1 VEVPLGSHATLN
13 IVLKIA
19 LQRSTIQVT
28 EQAPLIRAESGDV
41 TATINR
47 QEIDELP
54 NPGNDRTYIVQ
65 TAPGMVMNTD
75 YGVGNFSNLGMPGTS
90 NLFTVNG
97 MTFNDFGV
105 NVNAS
110 GALGLTLGTNEVEE
124 AAVVSNGYSGQFGGA
139 AGANVTYIT
148 RSGGNQYHGNAK
160 YYWNGRILNAN
171 DWFNNA
177 TGTPR
182 QPDNVSEWAASL
194 GGPIKKDKLF
204 FFLNTEGAIVLI
216 PSPPS
221 QVVLPSPQFAAA
233 TIKNIDA
240 IFGPSSASD
249 AFYSRMFNLY
259 AVAPGASRALLGDP
273 TGGPGCGS
281 FQWPDPSMMGT
292 PCAVH
297 FSTSISRPSDQALV
311 SGRIDWNSNRGDRA
325 FLVVQYEHG
334 NQASYTDT
342 ISPCSMQIPG
352 YPLGRASLSRLTF
365 LVHAP
370 QTSFLSVP
378 GGKAELPSRQIFLRA
393 WPPSP
398 QPLPGMT
405 PRFPSPVLGGRTTP
419 SRAGEMRHTFR
430 FPTTLRSPSAIT
442 SWHSARRTWVPT
454 YRFSGIPR
462 MSLEMCLPDL

>member
-1 VEVPLGSHATLN
+1 MRLGAQIPRRLNLLLAVCVVSLHGQTTTSGAIAGVVNDSSGAVVPRATVVALDDAKANTQATTTNEEGLYTLSFLEPGSYTVTFAHSGFEDATRSVEVPLGSHATLN

-204 FFLNTEGAIVLI
+204 YFLSYDGLLSRQAYSLFGTVPTEPAKSGNLSEVATPVYDPATGTADGQGREVFAGNLI
-216 PSPPS
+216 PASR
-221 QVVLPSPQFAAA
+221 F
-233 TIKNIDA
+233 
-240 IFGPSSASD
+240 SSATQKILPLWPAANQPGLANNYFVGSSAPYNRHTVD
-249 AFYSRMFNLY
+249 AKVNYK
-259 AVAPGASRALLGDP
+259 
-273 TGGPGCGS
+273 
-281 FQWPDPSMMGT
+281 
-292 PCAVH
+292 
-297 FSTSISRPSDQALV
+297 
-311 SGRIDWNSNRGDRA
+311 NRGR
-325 FLVVQYEHG
+325 
-334 NQASYTDT
+334 
-342 ISPCSMQIPG
+342 P
-352 YPLGRASLSRLTF
+352 
-365 LVHAP
+365 
-370 QTSFLSVP
+370 
-378 GGKAELPSRQIFLRA
+378 
-393 WPPSP
+393 
-398 QPLPGMT
+398 
-405 PRFPSPVLGGRTTP
+405 
-419 SRAGEMRHTFR
+419 
-430 FPTTLRSPSAIT
+430 
-442 SWHSARRTWVPT
+442 
-454 YRFSGIPR
+454 
-462 MSLEMCLPDL
+462 